1 MPTEVLP
8 AVVAASGA
16 LILAA
21 AGYWFTKQRER
32 AAELRKEKL
41 DHYKEFV
48 TALSG
53 IISGESTPD
62 NQRAFALASNK
73 LNLVAPQ
80 AVLVALQEFQQEI
93 KTGNTSHSRARHD
106 ELMSV
111 LFLEMRR
118 DLGISPTDNGDTF
131 KVGLWASGVK
141 PEPKRP

>member
-1 MPTEVLP
+1 MPTEVLT

-48 TALSG
+48 VALSG
-53 IISGESTPD
+53 IISGEGTPD
-62 NQRAFALASNK
+62 AQRAFALASNK

-80 AVLVALQEFQQEI
+80 AVLVALQKFQQES
-93 KTGNTSHSRARHD
+93 KVSNPSPSRDRHD
-106 ELMSV
+106 AMMSA

-118 DLGISPTDNGDTF
+118 DLGISPTDDGDTF
-131 KVGLWASGVK
+131 RVGLWASGVK
-141 PEPKRP
+141 PEPQPR

>member
-53 IISGESTPD
+53 IVSGEGTPD
-62 NQRAFALASNK
+62 AQRAFALASNK

-80 AVLVALQEFQQEI
+80 AVLTALQSFQQEI
-93 KTGNTSHSRARHD
+93 KVSNPSQKTLSRHD
-106 ELMSV
+106 ELMSA
-111 LFLEMRR
+111 LFLEMRH
-118 DLGISPTDNGDTF
+118 DLGISPSDDATTF
-131 KVGLWASGVK
+131 RAGLWASGAK
-141 PEPKRP
+141 PEPR